1 MGLKLFQRARSKSLL
16 EAMEKAETYDQ
27 WAELAGEYDHE
38 HGLDDWKQDDACE
51 SYDYRS
57 LRQRLDVLR
66 DLRFRGDFPQLLF
79 ALNEGVHGNL
89 GGMGKPSLYNKAR
102 LGTKTLITRYIDE
115 LCGALNDLNEV
126 SDEVIPL
133 QEKQDFFLRASHCNG
148 RSALMLSGGAVL
160 GFFHTGVLKALFEQG
175 LLPEII
181 SGSSAGSILAATAC
195 THHDDELRER
205 LSTDNLHHDV
215 EETTAIRPTLSL
227 LGNRRPAMD
236 ADNLRDYLAK
246 ILPDLTFQEAFEL
259 TGRKLNIT
267 VTGLSTQQAPRL
279 LNAITSPNVLI
290 RSAVKASCAIY
301 GIYPPV
307 TLMCRN
313 AAGEAVPY
321 LPGMKWI
328 DGSFADD
335 LPAKRLARLYGVNH
349 FISSMTNPAALA
361 ITPDPDVPRTR
372 LRSLVNF
379 QANFIKMG
387 AAEAMRFSR
396 DNIRIKSP
404 VISLMQHLTYGV
416 LAQDYTADINIFLRN
431 RWDHPLRLLAPPT
444 REAMHRLIHEG
455 ERSTWEKVEMVRNC
469 TAVSR
474 TLDNILHSRGWEK

>member
-1 MGLKLFQRARSKSLL
+1 MAVNFFQRGKSKALL
-16 EAMEKAETYDQ
+16 QSMDKAEDYEQ
-27 WAELAGEYDHE
+27 WSELAAAWDPEQ
-38 HGLDDWKQDDACE
+38 GLDDWKQDDACE

-57 LRQRLDVLR
+57 IRQRLDILR
-66 DLRFRGDFPQLLF
+66 DLRFRQDWHQLLF
-79 ALNEGVHGNL
+79 VLNEGVHGNL
-89 GGMGKPSLYNKAR
+89 GGIGKPSLYNKAR
-102 LGTKTLITRYIDE
+102 LGTKNLITRYIDE
-115 LCGALNDLNEV
+115 LCGALTDLNEV
-126 SDEVIPL
+126 DDDIVPL
-133 QEKQDFFLRASHCNG
+133 EEKQDFFLRASHCNG
-148 RSALMLSGGAVL
+148 RTALMLSGGAVL
-160 GFFHTGVLKALFEQG
+160 GFFHTGVLKALFDQG

-195 THHDDELRER
+195 THPDEELRER
-205 LSTDNLHHDV
+205 LSLDNLHHEV
-215 EETTAIRPTLSL
+215 EETTAIRPALTLF
-227 LGNRRPAMD
+227 GGGRAMD
-236 ADNLRDYLAK
+236 VDNLRDYLAK
-246 ILPDLTFQEAFEL
+246 IIPDLTFQEAFEL

-290 RSAVKASCAIY
+290 RSAVMASCAIY

-313 AAGEAVPY
+313 AAGETVPY

-361 ITPDPDVPRTR
+361 ITPDPDAPRSR
-372 LRSLVNF
+372 LRNLAHF
-379 QANFIKMG
+379 QARFLKLG
-387 AAEAMRFSR
+387 AAEAMRFTR
-396 DNIRIKSP
+396 DNVRIKSP

-416 LAQDYTADINIFLRN
+416 LAQEYTADINIFLRN

-455 ERSTWEKVEMVRNC
+455 ERSAWEKVEMVRNC

-474 TLDNILHSRGWEK
+474 TLDNILHTRGWEK